1 MIKMKNIFM
10 VGALLALFFSSTGF
24 VANYSNHDSNVVTA
38 NQEGLVVYASYDGKE
53 DYGYNFVTKG
63 KDGEEYTLTF
73 QEVDENVLK
82 AFDLSSDKLVGT
94 KFKITFNKVVKVTKD
109 EHGNEDEEE
118 INTITLLEKV

>member
-1 MIKMKNIFM
+1 MKTKTILILGGLF
-10 VGALLALFFSSTGF
+10 ALFFMNTSF
-24 VANYSNHDSNVVTA
+24 VANNNLKALCSNVLD
-38 NQEGLVVYASYDGKE
+38 QEGLVVYATYDGKE

-63 KDGEEYTLTF
+63 KDGEEHTLTF

-82 AFDLSSDKLVGT
+82 TFDLTSEKLVGT